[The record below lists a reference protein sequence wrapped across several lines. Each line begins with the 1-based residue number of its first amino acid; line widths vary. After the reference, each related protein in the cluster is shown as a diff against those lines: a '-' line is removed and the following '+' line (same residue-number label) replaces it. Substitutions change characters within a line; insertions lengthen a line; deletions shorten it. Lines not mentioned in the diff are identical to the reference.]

1 MWHDVPLASIACRD
15 WLAGNDA
22 ITIASSVRIDSL
34 LIGGSGDDELRSGAG
49 SSVLLGGMGND
60 LLFGG
65 NGRNILIGGG
75 GSAQLHG
82 QGDSDIL
89 IGGSTAHDRHSRAL
103 LQILAE
109 WASSDS
115 YSVRVAKISGGIG
128 VPALNDNTVFDDF
141 VQDDLFGGSLDWLFV
156 FPKDRVHHA

>member
-22 ITIASSVRIDSL
+22 ITIASSVRINSL

-75 GSAQLHG
+75 SDELHG

-89 IGGSTAHDRHSRAL
+89 IGGSTAHDRRSRAL

-128 VPALNDNTVFDDF
+128 VPSLNDSTVFDDF

>member
-22 ITIASSVRIDSL
+22 ITIASSVRINSL

-75 GSAQLHG
+75 SDELHG

-89 IGGSTAHDRHSRAL
+89 IGGSTAHDRRRRAL

-128 VPALNDNTVFDDF
+128 VPALNDSTVFDDF